1 MPEMW
6 FSARWPDGTE
16 RDYYSPSLVV
26 HDHLTV
32 GTDYPVG
39 DFVVRATTAMTE
51 ASERVR
57 AKFGFACTSA
67 AETTTRIRKD
77 ADLRTRGD
85 VPVRVTSMGPD
96 GPGNRKVGS

>member
-32 GTDYPVG
+32 DTDYPVD
-39 DFVVRATTAMTE
+39 DFVDRSTTAMAE

-67 AETTTRIRKD
+67 AETTARIRQD
-77 ADLRTRGD
+77 ATTRVGASATTGTTGT
-85 VPVRVTSMGPD
+85 VRVTALKEII
-96 GPGNRKVGS
+96 R